1 MHISKLLLIFPA
13 FLASVS
19 DAHPLAPYTTFE
31 TLPSAPRGWKEV
43 SNRAVDLSTPIKLR
57 IHLTQQNVH
66 QFEKALIDMSTPG
79 HSSYGN
85 HMNQAQIDDILRPHE
100 DTTTAVKS
108 WLESKGFGN
117 ELSFRNDWIVVST
130 TIGKAESL
138 LQAKYKVFRN
148 SETGKDVVRT
158 LSYSIPRNLHS
169 SVALIQPTTLFGST
183 SAMKSTILRVEDPSV
198 LKSAFLSKAKLNTT
212 GIDAACQSSITPDCL
227 ADLYKYK
234 DYKPVKLA
242 NNILGVNG
250 FLEQYAQNDDLSK
263 FLKKY
268 HPNAKN
274 ATFNCNPINGG
285 KCTQHPSEDF
295 TEANLDIQYTVGAS
309 NPIPNIYYSTAGR
322 PPAVDLDPNTNEPY
336 LEWLEYML
344 DLKDEDMPKT
354 ITTSYGDDEHTV
366 PLSYALK
373 VCNMIG
379 QLGARGVSVLFSS
392 GDSGPG
398 DDCTTKNGEK
408 RFVPTF
414 PATCPFSTSVGG
426 TFGVQPEKAVSFS
439 SGGFSNYFARPDYQ
453 DSAVGSYISTQADAA
468 AYRNYYNASG
478 RAFPDI
484 SAQGSRFHVF
494 VGGYDQLVS
503 GTSASSP
510 AFAAVISLVNND
522 RIHRGE
528 KPLGFLNPWLY
539 TVATEKKGIV
549 DITSGTS
556 KGCSRSIPGAGWKAT
571 TGWDPVTGLGTPDF
585 SILKDL

>member
-1 MHISKLLLIFPA
+1 MHISKLLLLLPA
-13 FLASVS
+13 LLASIS
-19 DAHPLAPYTTFE
+19 DAHPLAPYRTFE
-31 TLPSAPRGWKEV
+31 TISSAPRGWEI
-43 SNRAVDLSTPIKLR
+43 SDESVDPSTPIKLR
-57 IHLTQQNVH
+57 IHLAQQNVP

-85 HMNQAQIDDILRPHE
+85 HMSQSQIDDMLRPHE
-100 DTTTAVKS
+100 DTTTAVKD
-108 WLESKGFGN
+108 WLESKGFAN
-117 ELSFRNDWIVVST
+117 DLSFKNDWIVVST
-130 TIGKAESL
+130 TLGQAESL
-138 LQAKYKVFRN
+138 LQTQYKVFRN
-148 SETGKDVVRT
+148 SETGKKVVRT
-158 LSYSIPRNLHS
+158 LSYSVPRNLHS

-198 LKSAFLSKAKLNTT
+198 LKSISLSKSKLN

-227 ADLYKYK
+227 SSLYKYS
-234 DYKPVKLA
+234 DYKPTLA
-242 NNILGVNG
+242 KNKLGVNG

-263 FLKKY
+263 FMKKY
-268 HPNAKN
+268 IPGANN
-274 ATFNCNPINGG
+274 VTFACTSINGG

-295 TEANLDIQYTVGAS
+295 TEANLDIQYTVSAS

-322 PPAVDLDPNTNEPY
+322 PPVVDLDPNTNEPY

-344 DLKDEDMPKT
+344 KLSDEDMPQT
-354 ITTSYGDDEHTV
+354 ITTSYGDNEHTV
-366 PLSYALK
+366 PQSYAIK
-373 VCNMIG
+373 VCNMIA

-398 DDCTTKNGEK
+398 DDCTSKDGKK

-414 PATCPFSTSVGG
+414 PATCPYVTSVGG
-426 TFGVQPEKAVSFS
+426 TVGVQPEKAVSFS
-439 SGGFSNYFARPDYQ
+439 SGGFSNYFSRPDYQ
-453 DSAVGSYISTQADAA
+453 NSAVSSYLSSQADATTFK
-468 AYRNYYNASG
+468 NYYNASG

-510 AFAAVISLVNND
+510 AFAAVISLVNNY
-522 RIHRGE
+522 RISNGGQ
-528 KPLGFLNPWLY
+528 PLGFLNPWLY
-539 TVATEKKGIV
+539 TIATEKKGIV

-556 KGCSRSIPGAGWKAT
+556 RGCTGSILGAGWKAT

-585 SILKDL
+585 SVLQNL

>member
-1 MHISKLLLIFPA
+1 MHISKLLLLFPA
-13 FLASVS
+13 FLASIS
-19 DAHPLAPYTTFE
+19 DAHPLAPYRTFE
-31 TLPSAPRGWKEV
+31 ALPSIPQGWEEL
-43 SNRAVDLSTPIKLR
+43 SNQAVDPSTPISLR
-57 IHLTQQNVH
+57 IHLAQQNVP

-79 HSSYGN
+79 HPSYGQ

-100 DTTTAVKS
+100 DTSAAVKN

-117 ELSFRNDWIVVST
+117 DLSFKNDWVVVST

-138 LQAKYKVFRN
+138 LQTRYKVFRN
-148 SETGKDVVRT
+148 SKTGKNVIRT
-158 LSYSIPRNLHS
+158 LSYSVPRNLHS
-169 SVALIQPTTLFGST
+169 SVMLIQPTTLFGST
-183 SAMKSTILRVEDPSV
+183 RAMKSTILKVEDPSV
-198 LKSAFLSKAKLNTT
+198 LKSTSLSKVKSE
-212 GIDAACQSSITPDCL
+212 GINAACQSSITPECL

-234 DYKPVKLA
+234 GYKPTLTK
-242 NNILGVNG
+242 NKLGVNG

-268 HPNAKN
+268 IPDAKN
-274 ATFNCNPINGG
+274 VTFTCTPINGG
-285 KCTQHPSEDF
+285 KCTQHPREDF

-336 LEWLEYML
+336 LEWLEFML
-344 DLKDEDMPKT
+344 DLSDEEMPQT

-366 PLSYALK
+366 PQSYAIK

-398 DDCTTKNGEK
+398 DDCTSKDGKK
-408 RFVPTF
+408 RFVPNF
-414 PATCPFSTSVGG
+414 PATCPFVTSVGG
-426 TFGVQPEKAVSFS
+426 TVGVQPEKAVSFS
-439 SGGFSNYFARPDYQ
+439 SGGFSNYFSRPDYQ
-453 DSAVGSYISTQADAA
+453 NSAVGGYLSSQTDATTFKD
-468 AYRNYYNASG
+468 YYNASG

-494 VGGYDQLVS
+494 VGGFDQLVS

-522 RIHRGE
+522 RIARGQ

-539 TVATEKKGIV
+539 TTATEKKGIV

-556 KGCSRSIPGAGWKAT
+556 RGCSGSIPGAGWKAT

>member
-13 FLASVS
+13 FLIGLS
-19 DAHPLAPYTTFE
+19 DAHPLTPYRTFE
-31 TLPSAPRGWKEV
+31 ALPSAPRGWEEV
-43 SNRAVDLSTPIKLR
+43 SDKTVDLATPIKLR
-57 IHLTQQNVH
+57 IHLVQQNVP
-66 QFEKALIDMSTPG
+66 QFEKALLDMSTPG

-85 HMNQAQIDDILRPHE
+85 HMSQDQIDDILRPHE
-100 DTTTAVKS
+100 STTAAVKS
-108 WLESKGFGN
+108 WLESQGFSDS
-117 ELSFRNDWIVVST
+117 LSFKNDWIVVST

-138 LQAKYKVFRN
+138 LQTKYKVFRN
-148 SETGKDVVRT
+148 SETGKNVVRT
-158 LSYSIPRNLHS
+158 LSYSVPQGLHS
-169 SVALIQPTTLFGST
+169 SVDLIQPTTLFGST
-183 SAMKSTILRVEDPSV
+183 SAMKSTILKVEDPSV
-198 LKSAFLSKAKLNTT
+198 LKSSFASKVKL
-212 GIDAACQSSITPDCL
+212 GGVDAACQSSITPECL
-227 ADLYKYK
+227 ANLYKYK
-234 DYKPVKLA
+234 DYKPVLSK
-242 NNILGVNG
+242 NKLGVNG

-268 HPNAKN
+268 IPNAKN
-274 ATFNCNPINGG
+274 VTFACTPINGG

-295 TEANLDIQYTVGAS
+295 TEANLDIQYTVSAS

-322 PPAVDLDPNTNEPY
+322 PPVIDLDPNTNEPY

-344 DLKDEDMPKT
+344 NLSDEEMPQT
-354 ITTSYGDDEHTV
+354 ITTSYGDNEHTV
-366 PLSYALK
+366 PQSYAIK

-398 DDCTTKNGEK
+398 DDCTSKDGKK

-414 PATCPFSTSVGG
+414 PATCPFVTSVGG
-426 TFGVQPEKAVSFS
+426 TVGVEPEKAVSFS

-453 DSAVGSYISTQADAA
+453 SSAVDSYLSSQADATT
-468 AYRNYYNASG
+468 YKNYYNASG

-522 RIHRGE
+522 RICKGK

-539 TVATEKKGIV
+539 TTAIQSKGIV

-556 KGCSRSIPGAGWKAT
+556 RGCSGSIPGAGWKAT

-585 SILKDL
+585 SVLKDL